1 MTHGG
6 KLQATRT
13 ADTEVFYMAGRQ
25 LAALSRRL
33 REAGWALETPVNVV
47 SRAGCSD
54 QLASD
59 HTVLSLGEA
68 ALLHVGRP
76 AVVTVGVGAE
86 PLAAHAGSRQA
97 STEHTTATTAARQ
110 LAGTRLDL
118 ATNRAAVTP

>member
-33 REAGWALETPVNVV
+33 REAGWAAQTPVSVV
-47 SRAGCSD
+47 SRAGCTD

-68 ALLHVGRP
+68 ALLHAGRP
-76 AVVTVGVGAE
+76 AVVTVGIGAE
-86 PLAAHAGSRQA
+86 ALEVQAGSTRA
-97 STEHTTATTAARQ
+97 SASSTAATTTAIRPPAA
-110 LAGTRLDL
+110 GLDL